1 MNMRRFL
8 FALAIMLPV
17 AFLFFSWATL
27 MDDLPSYDD
36 FDAILG
42 YLSRPFPERLV
53 SAFAKHNE
61 HRIALTRLAAE
72 MIVALRGSFS
82 FTIMAFVGNL
92 LLLIFAGLWYRVLAP
107 KSRALA
113 LGAIWLLLSL
123 ANRENQLWA
132 MTSIQNIGVMLFAF
146 GALQLS
152 ARASVRSFIAAIAC
166 AVLATVAS
174 GGGIFVWP
182 CLLLAE
188 WFGARRKGR
197 LATLVCMGMVLF
209 FALAAVP
216 SPAMETIIVQDAPK
230 PGETILAK
238 ANILRF
244 QVELTP
250 MFIVRHLGYAGCFF
264 ISSLGGV
271 AVFPLVTFAV
281 GCVILLSFVTVWRR
295 RQEFCIDPVFWFLI
309 FVLMNLVPCAVFR
322 AVSFTT
328 NIPSRYL
335 VVCIPVTLATLYLVG
350 TKRVV
355 HIVSFALLALAVVCN
370 VIFYSRMSARRIHL
384 AENFEHWRE
393 NPVFLHYPSER
404 IGHAVEVLRRCEQTG
419 VYVRP
424 VGPRSDG
431 ESATVTP
438 RAVEW

>member
-216 SPAMETIIVQDAPK
+216 SPAMETIIVQDAP
-230 PGETILAK
+230 
-238 ANILRF
+238 
-244 QVELTP
+244 
-250 MFIVRHLGYAGCFF
+250 
-264 ISSLGGV
+264 
-271 AVFPLVTFAV
+271 
-281 GCVILLSFVTVWRR
+281 
-295 RQEFCIDPVFWFLI
+295 
-309 FVLMNLVPCAVFR
+309 
-322 AVSFTT
+322 
-328 NIPSRYL
+328 
-335 VVCIPVTLATLYLVG
+335 
-350 TKRVV
+350 
-355 HIVSFALLALAVVCN
+355 
-370 VIFYSRMSARRIHL
+370 
-384 AENFEHWRE
+384 
-393 NPVFLHYPSER
+393 
-404 IGHAVEVLRRCEQTG
+404 
-419 VYVRP
+419 
-424 VGPRSDG
+424 
-431 ESATVTP
+431 
-438 RAVEW
+438 